1 MSHLE
6 VKAACYGIG
15 AIFPVAILDDR
26 HRWACRTY
34 PGLPERQPDNGH
46 GMLVLRWTAP
56 AGRTAEGPAR
66 LSAAAAQA
74 PKTPTSPEELAAYQA
89 SLPAG
94 VRLIAL
100 PASQVIGPWSQRPG
114 RALRT

>member
-1 MSHLE
+1 LSHAE

-15 AIFPVAILDDR
+15 TIFPITILDAR
-26 HRWACRTY
+26 HRWACPTY
-34 PGLPERQPDNGH
+34 PGLPERQPEDNH

-56 AGRTAEGPAR
+56 ASRTAQGPAL

-74 PKTPTSPEELAAYQA
+74 PKTPHSPRELAAYQA
-89 SLPAG
+89 ALPVG
-94 VRLIAL
+94 VHLIVL